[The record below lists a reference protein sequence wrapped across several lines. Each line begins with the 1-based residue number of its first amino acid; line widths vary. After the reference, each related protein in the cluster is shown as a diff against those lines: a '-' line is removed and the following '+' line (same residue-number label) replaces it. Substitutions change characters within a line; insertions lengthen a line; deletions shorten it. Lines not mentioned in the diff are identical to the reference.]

1 MHSVVKFAFISAFEA
16 LEIPNSPSSIHSV
29 NFKDPEP
36 EPISLRGQL
45 LLATPSLSDGTFDHS
60 VIFIAE
66 HNAKDGAVGAIINHP
81 IGTTV
86 GALVSQLKKS
96 PLAKLPVLQ
105 GGPVGTEHL
114 TFTVIHMDPKKG
126 ASLMPRVSAE
136 AAEALVDKKDHLVQA
151 IVGHSAWTSGQ
162 LEDEI
167 ERNTWFT
174 LQPPIDIL
182 SHPHDLTL
190 WKRLLSG
197 ISPYHALISQAPKNP
212 MLN

>member
-1 MHSVVKFAFISAFEA
+1 MVKFTFISVFAA
-16 LEIPNSPSSIHSV
+16 LEFPHIPSKLHSV
-29 NFKDPEP
+29 NFNTTES

-66 HNAKDGAVGAIINHP
+66 HNEKVGAVGAIINQP

-96 PLAKLPVLQ
+96 PLAKLPVMQ

-114 TFTVIHMDPKKG
+114 TFTVIHMDPING
-126 ASLMPRVSAE
+126 VSLMPRISAE
-136 AAEALVDKKDHLVQA
+136 AAEVLVDKKDHLVQA
-151 IVGHSAWTSGQ
+151 IVGHSAWTPGQ

-197 ISPYHALISQAPKNP
+197 ISPYHALLSQAPKNP

>member
-1 MHSVVKFAFISAFEA
+1 M
-16 LEIPNSPSSIHSV
+16 
-29 NFKDPEP
+29 NFNTTEP
-36 EPISLRGQL
+36 EPVSLRGQL
-45 LLATPSLSDGTFDHS
+45 LIATPSLSDGTFDHS

-86 GALVSQLKKS
+86 GSLVSQLKKS
-96 PLAKLPVLQ
+96 PLSKLPVLQ

-114 TFTVIHMDPKKG
+114 TFTVIYMDPKKG

-136 AAEALVDKKDHLVQA
+136 DAEVLVDKKDHLVQA
-151 IVGHSAWTSGQ
+151 IVGHSAWSPGQ

-197 ISPYHALISQAPKNP
+197 ISPYHALLSQAPKNP

>member
-1 MHSVVKFAFISAFEA
+1 VNLISTES
-16 LEIPNSPSSIHSV
+16 ETP
-29 NFKDPEP
+29 
-36 EPISLRGQL
+36 SLRGQL

-86 GALVSQLKKS
+86 GALVSHLKKS
-96 PLAKLPVLQ
+96 PLANLPVLQ

-114 TFTVIHMDPKKG
+114 SFTVLYTDPENQTR
-126 ASLMPRVSAE
+126 LIPRISAE
-136 AAEALVDKKDHLVQA
+136 AAEEMVDKTDHLVQA
-151 IVGHSAWTSGQ
+151 IVGHSAWTPGQ

-167 ERNTWFT
+167 ERNTWIT
-174 LQPPIDIL
+174 LQPPHDFL
-182 SHPHDLTL
+182 SHPHDLDL

-197 ISPYHALISQAPKNP
+197 ISPYHALLSQAPKNP